1 MELESVT
8 HSSESAIFKTT
19 YAPNTGS
26 DAEDTFFVKF
36 SNLPSYQDVFHLEN
50 IKWND
55 PSGFFL
61 YVNEDGSDSTKPT
74 YFQKDGTVE
83 TIYDTEDDGWNET
96 ETITVKF
103 TGVMLEKVE
112 IDDNNNLTSV
122 LGEEGACLNLKTTK
136 ITFEKS
142 DPTYSWFYDLL
153 DSLFDGW

>member
-1 MELESVT
+1 MSLDDNSPY
-8 HSSESAIFKTT
+8 SSESAVFKTT

-26 DAEDTFFVKF
+26 DAADTFFVKF
-36 SNLPSYQDVFHLEN
+36 SNLPTYQGTFYLEN
-50 IKWND
+50 IKWD
-55 PSGFFL
+55 AESGFFL
-61 YVNEDGSDSTKPT
+61 YVNEDGSDKPT

-112 IDDNNNLTSV
+112 FDSDNNLTSV
-122 LGEEGACLNLKTTK
+122 LGEDGACLNLKTTK

-142 DPTYSWFYDLL
+142 DPTYSWFYNLL
-153 DSLFDGW
+153 DALFGDGW